1 MTIKDLANFGLNMDS
16 PTMRAVR
23 RLLIIFVLAG
33 LAEVIKNV
41 LSGMPAITDPTGE
54 ATRAILIAVLAMID
68 KIARDY
74 TAVKTEVLGKIYGK

>member
-41 LSGMPAITDPTGE
+41 LSGMPAITDPAGE
-54 ATRAILIAVLAMID
+54 ATRAILVALLAMID
-68 KIARDY
+68 KVARDY
-74 TAVKTEVLGKIYGK
+74 TVIKAEIMGRFYGK